1 MSRVLLWDTGP
12 CVAPIACILHRP
24 GPRHGRG
31 TISDVTG
38 NLRSSGRNAL
48 RAGTL
53 IGLAGV
59 VILVA
64 ALVTA
69 LDWLSGFG
77 ITFIAVG
84 LGIALTGAAF
94 RRTAASLT
102 PGPPPIRP
110 PSSERQPRDGSTAP
124 TSPDPEN
131 GSGWLGPLVGR
142 TDMSRMLDYEIEQ
155 REKSRKPRQGVS
167 NPDAGGTGQQQ
178 ETP

>member
-1 MSRVLLWDTGP
+1 VGT
-12 CVAPIACILHRP
+12 
-24 GPRHGRG
+24 RG

-48 RAGTL
+48 RAGSL

-64 ALVTA
+64 GLVTA

-102 PGPPPIRP
+102 PGPPIRT
-110 PSSERQPRDGSTAP
+110 PSSERQPRDGITAP
-124 TSPDPEN
+124 TSPEPEN
-131 GSGWLGPLVGR
+131 GSGWLGRLVGR

-155 REKSRKPRQGVS
+155 REKSRKRRQGVS